1 MKLLNESTVQNASE
15 ILGADFVT
23 CEEIMAVSKISYT
36 QDQILA
42 LAESL
47 PPVDTLR
54 WCRENDYALIPAP
67 PTAMSLIDLWKIKF
81 ICLTTN
87 NGAWYYFDRPLCRE
101 EKTGS
106 GWLMI
111 KKTPVLS
118 SESKTW
124 DDQNRLLSE
133 VEVVPNTVELSWL
146 IFTYLKVRDIR
157 LFEDG
162 FVRTSSSP
170 SEGSHTETGEFKTQE
185 LSVNLLHDDCHHKD
199 LRVSAKR
206 KAEA

>member
-106 GWLMI
+106 GLLLI

-118 SESKTW
+118 
-124 DDQNRLLSE
+124 
-133 VEVVPNTVELSWL
+133 
-146 IFTYLKVRDIR
+146 
-157 LFEDG
+157 
-162 FVRTSSSP
+162 
-170 SEGSHTETGEFKTQE
+170 
-185 LSVNLLHDDCHHKD
+185 
-199 LRVSAKR
+199 
-206 KAEA
+206 